1 MTLGLPSISKS
12 SEALRSDE
20 FLLIGKNTKTTSL
33 GLGFWLPGI
42 WMFFLLFTVIFADIL
57 PIQNPTESDFSN
69 LKSRPNLTYWLGT
82 DVLARDIFSRVIYGA
97 RVSLTVAFLAPVFGM
112 IIGLGLGMLAGY
124 FKGIAESGIMGLID
138 IILAFP
144 NIVLAMVI
152 LFFAGADIINL
163 IVVLTVTSIP
173 ANTRIARASTLS
185 YSEREFVLA
194 ARAQGASDLRIL
206 LYEILPNILLP
217 NLAYIL
223 SFMSIIIMIEGSL
236 SFLGVGIPPPTPT
249 WGGMIAEGFAD
260 INTDPHLSFMPA
272 LVLFLT
278 VLSLNLIGDCFRR
291 RYAIRESSL

>member
-1 MTLGLPSISKS
+1 MTLGLPSISNS
-12 SEALRSDE
+12 REAQKFDE
-20 FLLIGKNTKTTSL
+20 FLLIGKNKRSTSL

-42 WMFFLLFTVIFADIL
+42 WMVFLLFTVIFADIL

-124 FKGIAESGIMGLID
+124 FKGIAESSIMGLID

>member
-1 MTLGLPSISKS
+1 MTLGLPSMSKS
-12 SEALRSDE
+12 SEAQRSDE
-20 FLLIGKNTKTTSL
+20 FLLIGKNTRSTSL

-42 WMFFLLFTVIFADIL
+42 WMVFLLFTVIFADIL

-124 FKGIAESGIMGLID
+124 FKGIAESSIMGLID

-152 LFFAGADIINL
+152 LFFAGADILNL

-173 ANTRIARASTLS
+173 ANTRIARASTLF
-185 YSEREFVLA
+185 YSKRFHA
-194 ARAQGASDLRIL
+194 C
-206 LYEILPNILLP
+206 N
-217 NLAYIL
+217 N
-223 SFMSIIIMIEGSL
+223 
-236 SFLGVGIPPPTPT
+236 
-249 WGGMIAEGFAD
+249 
-260 INTDPHLSFMPA
+260 
-272 LVLFLT
+272 
-278 VLSLNLIGDCFRR
+278 
-291 RYAIRESSL
+291 

>member
-12 SEALRSDE
+12 REAQRVDE
-20 FLLIGKNTKTTSL
+20 FLLIGKNTRSTSL

-42 WMFFLLFTVIFADIL
+42 WMILLLFTVIFADIL
-57 PIQNPTESDFSN
+57 PIQNPTKSDFSN

-97 RVSLTVAFLAPVFGM
+97 RVSLTVAFFAPVFGM

-124 FKGIAESGIMGLID
+124 FKGIAESSIMGLID

-185 YSEREFVLA
+185 YSKREFVLA